1 MKSKLDIFNKHKT
14 EIKDRVIGSLVKHF
28 IYQETGHFAINDRSL
43 KLIASTKDKR
53 GKFMDCL
60 EDTMNKLEQF
70 FDKTKLVESMSD
82 HQYDL
87 IIGIYRDYSKIKETE

>member
-1 MKSKLDIFNKHKT
+1 MKSKLTIFNKHKT
-14 EIKDRVIGSLVKHF
+14 EIKDRVIGSLVRHF

-60 EDTMNKLEQF
+60 EDTMNKLERF
-70 FDKTKLVESMSD
+70 FDTCKLDESLTD
-82 HQYDL
+82 HQCEL
-87 IIGIYRDYSKIKETE
+87 IIGVYRDYSKMKETE